1 MSTAA
6 PSKRSKDAPHVET
19 LIGIEVLG
27 PKKCKFLAMEKML
40 QKLEALP
47 PSMKIAV
54 FVLGGPQRKG
64 KSTFMT
70 HGVLGMWGPSAAQ
83 DGFQCGHSIDAVTVG
98 MNMWSEF
105 LDGVDQKTGEAIKI
119 MVVDTEGIGSGAK
132 HAGVNYDSNLLCL
145 GKMMSSVFALN
156 YHGSIES
163 AAFQYL
169 KTNVVDQCK
178 RLRDGA
184 ALTEE
189 PSAVVA
195 AAATTDVVVASLAA
209 APAAASDKGLNF
221 DAPLFVWL
229 ARDWR
234 LKLESKGKPCSPNE
248 YFEHALRNEPAAK
261 SAMDEIFPNREFFTV
276 PPPKQREDQ
285 GEAIVGFERKEC
297 NPLYVARCDE
307 MVQRVRRQ
315 SPVKTDPAGKP
326 MSGMVLAAWI
336 RRYVQAINSGVLPNM
351 EDSYSAMSNIAC
363 MSARM
368 SAIAQWK
375 EAAKKEKLVQMS
387 PDSVNA
393 CFQKLRQAAVHEYTH
408 GKMKA
413 YGECLDKHLQELQTE
428 IAECEREYRERN
440 HEHVANVV
448 MQRFNCIQADMDK
461 CANFKDLTKLVEQVQ
476 KDTLAALNT
485 KPGDVKSYAYTT
497 VALEIA
503 SRWDSWV
510 IMFSSR
516 LVRREEALVK
526 DIAER
531 DESIKRMK
539 GFMAEKDR
547 DLDRL
552 NQEKVE
558 LGKEHDK
565 LVAQLKAQFTE
576 QLDQQRT
583 HHEQQM
589 VSFET
594 DRKSL
599 ESDLKELQ
607 TRETALREEL
617 QTAVTAHNQQVLEFD
632 QRIQQQQEKLS
643 AVEANTVS
651 LETHNAELMQ
661 QVNDLTIVQ
670 VEATALRQDN
680 TALQTQLETVQKD
693 LGRTRTQFKQSQD
706 DYQVR
711 LKATSDRTEQVLSE
725 LQAKFQ
731 RVNQELSQRVEA
743 QETKLSKADQA
754 RTTLQAELESAQRT
768 AAEQAREQEKTY
780 AKLQR
785 ELESAQKSA
794 NEAADYARQ
803 QREQADTFHRTEIE
817 KLQTR
822 LDLQKQ
828 QYSERMNELEQQHR
842 RTTTELAARERAT
855 SEMQMKI
862 DHLTQ
867 QKKELSDQLTNQRKL
882 ESDLQNAKFKEQRQ
896 DLELKRLQD
905 LSARM
910 RTENQELRQ
919 AVEDERTRC
928 TEIQTRAQEELSAK
942 RLLDSITAVTAATAN
957 LGGGSAAGSGRV
969 K

>member
-1 MSTAA
+1 M
-6 PSKRSKDAPHVET
+6 ET
-19 LIGIEVLG
+19 LIGIEVQG

-47 PSMKIAV
+47 PNMKIAV
-54 FVLGGPQRKG
+54 FVLGGAQRKG

-70 HGVLGMWGPSAAQ
+70 HGVLGMWGPSAAR

-98 MNMWSEF
+98 MNVWSEF

-119 MVVDTEGIGSGAK
+119 MVVDTEGIGSRAK

-145 GKMMSSVFALN
+145 AAMMSSAFALN
-156 YHGSIES
+156 YNGSIES

-169 KTNVVDQCK
+169 KTNVVDQCM

-184 ALTEE
+184 ALSDEA
-189 PSAVVA
+189 PAVGAV
-195 AAATTDVVVASLAA
+195 AAATTDAA
-209 APAAASDKGLNF
+209 AAAAASYAPATGAAPSDRGMNI
-221 DAPLFVWL
+221 AVPLFIWL

-234 LKLESKGKPCSPNE
+234 LKLESKGKPCPPNE
-248 YFEHALRNEPAAK
+248 YFEDALRNEPAAK
-261 SAMDEIFPNREFFTV
+261 TAMDEIFPNREFVPV

-285 GEAIVGFERKEC
+285 GDAIVGYERKEA
-297 NPLYVARCDE
+297 NALYVAACDE
-307 MVQRVRRQ
+307 MVQRVRRRL
-315 SPVKTDPAGKP
+315 PAKTDPTGKP

-336 RRYVQAINSGVLPNM
+336 RHYVKAINSGVLPNM
-351 EDSYSAMSNIAC
+351 EDSYSAMSNVAC
-363 MSARM
+363 MSARLA
-368 SAIAQWK
+368 AIAQWK

-387 PDSVNA
+387 PESISK
-393 CFQKLRQAAVHEYTH
+393 CFETMRQAAVHAYKH
-408 GKMKA
+408 GRMKA
-413 YGECLDKHLQELQTE
+413 NGECMEKHLQEMLAE

-440 HEHVANVV
+440 QEHVANVV

-461 CANFKDLTKLVEQVQ
+461 CTNFKELTKLVEQVQ

-485 KPGDVKSYAYTT
+485 KPGDVKSHVYTT

-552 NQEKVE
+552 NQEKAE
-558 LGKEHDK
+558 QAKEHEK
-565 LVAQLKAQFTE
+565 LVAQLKAQLAE
-576 QLDQQRT
+576 QLEQQRT
-583 HHEQQM
+583 HHDQQM

-599 ESDLKELQ
+599 ESDLAELQ
-607 TRETALREEL
+607 ARETALRQEL
-617 QTAVTAHNQQVLEFD
+617 TTAATAHNQQVLEFD

-643 AVEANTVS
+643 AAETNTAS

-680 TALQTQLETVQKD
+680 TALQSQLETAQKD
-693 LGRTRTQFKQSQD
+693 LARTRSQFKQSQD

-711 LKATSDRTEQVLSE
+711 LKATSDRTEQVLGE

-731 RVNQELSQRVEA
+731 RVNQELSQRAEEQDQLLA
-743 QETKLSKADQA
+743 KADQA
-754 RTTLQAELESAQRT
+754 RTTLQAELDSVQRS
-768 AAEQAREQEKTY
+768 AAEQTREQEKTY

-785 ELESAQKSA
+785 ELESVQKSA

-803 QREQADTFHRTEIE
+803 QREQADTFHRVEIE

-822 LDLQKQ
+822 LDVQKQ
-828 QYSERMNELEQQHR
+828 QYSERMADLEQQHR
-842 RTTTELAARERAT
+842 RTTTELAARERAA

-862 DHLTQ
+862 DHLAQ

-905 LSARM
+905 QSARM
-910 RTENQELRQ
+910 RAENQELKQ

-942 RLLDSITAVTAATAN
+942 RLLDSITAVTAATAHM
-957 LGGGSAAGSGRV
+957 GGGGGVTASTGGRGA